1 MFVHRIGRTAR
12 MGREGSALSLLM
24 PQEEAFLGT
33 LLSAD
38 R

>member
-12 MGREGSALSLLM
+12 MGREGQAVTFITPEEDAYIGSA
-24 PQEEAFLGT
+24 F
-33 LLSAD
+33 